1 MALAARN
8 MSSSSSGAPPTQVYP
23 CWNAVTASRNSVSAA
38 AHAQNA
44 RGVRERFS
52 FWEGRYGIRQLPGKT
67 AVFMRNEEFRFLIH
81 FCIFSMLSIRYR
93 CFLNT
98 RSTSSERYL
107 MTTVRMANTPA
118 KPRVSTNIVVVQP
131 SIGWP
136 VQKMT
141 SV

>member
-1 MALAARN
+1 
-8 MSSSSSGAPPTQVYP
+8 
-23 CWNAVTASRNSVSAA
+23 
-38 AHAQNA
+38 
-44 RGVRERFS
+44 
-52 FWEGRYGIRQLPGKT
+52 
-67 AVFMRNEEFRFLIH
+67 
-81 FCIFSMLSIRYR
+81 
-93 CFLNT
+93 
-98 RSTSSERYL
+98 